1 MSAVKFLER
10 KGVIQSFGAALLA
23 APFAN
28 ALMFIILQKSQKNLA
43 VQNLSFWK
51 VVSSGTPLHYALAIC
66 SLIIGIVM
74 LTGSKKAWSFVLGL
88 LGAHILIQLLHLG
101 ENIRQNWLWGV
112 FFVIN
117 AGVFIFIADQLVFKL
132 KVPESPVPQK
142 PVQQPSVIAMKQ
154 EIKPKKLSPV
164 AIGFRG
170 HGAWA
175 ELVEV
180 DNMQIQVRKFK
191 EPPTDIQ
198 TRVVEFSFKKGVTL
212 KAKYK
217 NHVGPDYYF
226 SFIQMNSSEFQELN
240 LWIEKNAS

>member
-1 MSAVKFLER
+1 MLAVKFLER

-28 ALMFIILQKSQKNLA
+28 ALMFIILQKSQKNIA

-51 VVSSGTPLHYALAIC
+51 VVTSGTPLHYTLAIC
-66 SLIIGIVM
+66 SLIIGVVM

-88 LGAHILIQLLHLG
+88 LGAHILIQLMHLG

-132 KVPESPVPQK
+132 KVPDSPTPQK
-142 PVQQPSVIAMKQ
+142 PIQQPSVIAINQ
-154 EIKPKKLSPV
+154 DIKPKKLSPV

-198 TRVVEFSFKKGVTL
+198 SRIVEFSFKKGVTL

-226 SFIQMNSSEFQELN
+226 SFIQMNSSDFQELN

>member
-10 KGVIQSFGAALLA
+10 KGVIQSFGVILIG
-23 APFAN
+23 APFVN
-28 ALMFIILQKSQKNLA
+28 ALMFILLQKSQKNIAL
-43 VQNLSFWK
+43 QNLSFWK
-51 VVSSGTPLHYALAIC
+51 VISTGTPLHYALAAG
-66 SLIIGIVM
+66 SLILGAYM
-74 LTGSKKAWSFVLGL
+74 LSGSRKAWNFVLGL

-101 ENIRQNWLWGV
+101 ENIRQNWLWGL

-117 AGVFIFIADQLVFKL
+117 VAVFIYIADQIVFKL
-132 KVPESPVPQK
+132 KMPENLIIPKNQLPAFAPK
-142 PVQQPSVIAMKQ
+142 TAPDKKA
-154 EIKPKKLSPV
+154 KKLSPV

-180 DNMQIQVRKFK
+180 DNGQIQVRKFK
-191 EPPTDIQ
+191 EPPADIRN
-198 TRVVEFSFKKGVTL
+198 RVVEFSFKKGVTL

-226 SFIQMNSSEFQELN
+226 SFIQMNSSDFAQLN

>member
-28 ALMFIILQKSQKNLA
+28 ALMFIVLQKSQKNLA

-51 VVSSGTPLHYALAIC
+51 VVTSGTPLHYTLAIC
-66 SLIIGIVM
+66 SLIIGAVM

-88 LGAHILIQLLHLG
+88 LGAHILIQLTHLG

-112 FFVIN
+112 FFLIN

-132 KVPESPVPQK
+132 KVPEKALPPK
-142 PVQQPSVIAMKQ
+142 PAETPRIEPLIQ
-154 EIKPKKLSPV
+154 PKKLSPV

-170 HGAWA
+170 HGTWA

-191 EPPTDIQ
+191 EPPVDIQ
-198 TRVVEFSFKKGVTL
+198 NRTVEFSFKKGVTL